1 MTLTLEQRFD
11 LSASYVAD
19 GRLMQRGWHR
29 NDDGRELAC
38 MLGSFGQDINSPGAC
53 PADLMPPWMA
63 HLIPRLFD
71 GLSPTETLPFA
82 RRFGPALR
90 GMVGATDAQWRR
102 VMLKFLRA
110 ALGIALPHDRHGV
123 VRPVIDLIDREL
135 RGDVPSEAEWLTA
148 AREARRAWTA
158 AVLTASAREADAAA
172 VATADAEA
180 KVAASAARVAEWVA
194 ARDAEA
200 RVVALVAAWV
210 MAARALRIACAW
222 GTRAEALLTAMEEEV
237 AND

>member
-1 MTLTLEQRFD
+1 MTLTIEQRFD

-29 NDDGRELAC
+29 NDNGRELAC
-38 MLGSFGQDINSPGAC
+38 MLGSFGQDINGPSDC

-71 GLSPTETLPFA
+71 GLAPAETLPFA

-110 ALGIALPHDRHGV
+110 ALVVALPHDRHGV

-135 RGDVPSEAEWLTA
+135 RGDVPSEAEWAAA

-158 AVLTASAREADAAA
+158 AALTASAREADAAA

-180 KVAASAARVAEWVA
+180 KVAASAARVAEWVVWA
-194 ARDAEA
+194 AWAGAEA
-200 RVVALVAAWV
+200 AEAAAW
-210 MAARALRIACAW
+210 AADADAAW
-222 GTRAEALLTAMEEEV
+222 LTMSDALLTAMEEE
-237 AND
+237 ANA